1 MADSGAVTFLEVGPG
16 GVLTAMTQDNVTGD
30 PETLAFVPALRAQ
43 GSEERAVLAALSRLH
58 VRGVQVDWGVLFAG
72 SGARRVELPTY
83 AFQRERFWLEPG
95 AGAGDA
101 DGLGLQAGGHPLVG
115 ALVRLPGSGGVL
127 ATGRLS
133 AGTDGWL
140 ADHRVAGAVVL
151 PGTALVE
158 LAVRVGDE
166 VGTGAVEELVVE
178 TPLAVP
184 DKGGLRLQV
193 AVAGPDETGR
203 REVSIYSSTDAETW
217 TRHARG
223 VLTPQ
228 TPDAGFELTQWPPA
242 DAEPVDLD
250 GFYEARAAA
259 DLEYGPLFQGLRA
272 AWRRGEEV
280 YAEVALDQDVD
291 AGGFGLHPA
300 LFDAALHAGGAVGV
314 GDDGQEGTLLPFAW
328 NDVALFA
335 SGATVLRVTLAP
347 ATDGGMALRAVD
359 PAGAPVLSVG
369 SLVLRPLTA
378 GSLDTGQGTDDALF
392 RVDWRPVPAGE
403 QPCALE
409 ELTDV
414 TALVEAVR
422 QGGSVPQ
429 TLVVDL
435 TEAAA
440 AVDSASLPDAPRRA
454 RTLTTRALDALVSW
468 SAADELAASRL
479 VLVTRGAT
487 SDVPDPAAAA
497 VWGLVRSAQSENP
510 DRVVLVD
517 LDDDPAS
524 RAALPAAVATGQ
536 AQLAI
541 RAGVL
546 LVPRLTRAAAPPATA
561 ARDLDPDGTVLI
573 TGGTGAL
580 GRVAAR
586 HLVTTHGVRRL
597 LLASRSGERA
607 QGAVEFAA
615 ELRALGAEA
624 TVVAC
629 DAADREALRALLDTV
644 PAEHPLTAVVH
655 TAGVLDDGVISALT
669 PERLDTVLRPKADA
683 AWNLHELTR
692 DLDLAAWVLYSSV
705 AGTVGSAGQGNYAA
719 ANAFLDALARHRRAQ
734 GLPAV
739 SLAWG
744 LWDQDSDMT
753 GGLAAADL
761 DRVAR
766 SGLLPISAEQGMALF
781 ETALRGEESRRWWR
795 PGSIWR
801 ASASGRGR
809 RACPPCC
816 ADWCGRR
823 AARLPGTP
831 RAAATRWPY
840 GWRG

>member
-1 MADSGAVTFLEVGPG
+1 
-16 GVLTAMTQDNVTGD
+16 
-30 PETLAFVPALRAQ
+30 
-43 GSEERAVLAALSRLH
+43 
-58 VRGVQVDWGVLFAG
+58 
-72 SGARRVELPTY
+72 
-83 AFQRERFWLEPG
+83 
-95 AGAGDA
+95 
-101 DGLGLQAGGHPLVG
+101 
-115 ALVRLPGSGGVL
+115 
-127 ATGRLS
+127 
-133 AGTDGWL
+133 
-140 ADHRVAGAVVL
+140 
-151 PGTALVE
+151 
-158 LAVRVGDE
+158 
-166 VGTGAVEELVVE
+166 
-178 TPLAVP
+178 
-184 DKGGLRLQV
+184 
-193 AVAGPDETGR
+193 
-203 REVSIYSSTDAETW
+203 
-217 TRHARG
+217 
-223 VLTPQ
+223 
-228 TPDAGFELTQWPPA
+228 
-242 DAEPVDLD
+242 
-250 GFYEARAAA
+250 
-259 DLEYGPLFQGLRA
+259 
-272 AWRRGEEV
+272 GEEV

-347 ATDGGMALRAVD
+347 AADGGMALRAVD

-378 GSLDTGQGTDDALF
+378 GSPGTGQGTDDALF

-403 QPCALE
+403 QPGALE

-429 TLVVDL
+429 ALVVDL

-607 QGAVEFAA
+607 EGAVEFAA

-644 PAEHPLTAVVH
+644 PAEHALTAVVH

-781 ETALRGEESRRWWR
+781 ETALRGEE
-795 PGSIWR
+795 P
-801 ASASGRGR
+801 ALV
-809 RACPPCC
+809 
-816 ADWCGRR
+816 
-823 AARLPGTP
+823 AARLDLAGIRERAGTAGVPTLLRGLVRPPRGTAAGNTAGGGDSLAVRLAGMTAPDRTRTLLELIRSQVALVLGLPGADAVEEEQAFKDSGFDSLTAVEL
-831 RAAATRWPY
+831 RNRLAAATGIRLPATLVFDFPTPVALARRLLAELVTEPAA
-840 GWRG
+840 GEELGEARESELRAVLATVPIRRLRELGVLDALLGIVEAPTARTPARPAEDARAAIAEMDVDSLIARALDSADH